1 MVADTHQVEM
11 HVMMERVVGGE
22 KEQEFPAWAPM
33 CPRKCAEPLTSPHPV
48 ASCPKQ
54 LIANQLD

>member
-33 CPRKCAEPLTSPHPV
+33 CPESVQNPSPHHTLWLV
-48 ASCPKQ
+48 
-54 LIANQLD
+54 NQ